1 MEIEH
6 HRDLAREFPDL
17 KQRIHELK
25 LADPVFR
32 ELYREYQEVDDEVYR
47 IEQDIEARS
56 DEYTENLKRRRV
68 HLKDQLYAMLTGR
81 DAAIG
86 EDGEHVVRQKFRVPI
101 DHGAVAREWIQ
112 RGYSCRGF
120 VDPPGQEWRDFV
132 HETNEL
138 VTVVEGR
145 LEVQMLG
152 ERHVLEPGDE
162 LFIPRSAIHTVR
174 NIHDGTTRWLY
185 GYD

>member
-6 HRDLAREFPDL
+6 HRDLAQEFPEL

-32 ELYREYQEVDDEVYR
+32 ERYREYQEMDDEVYR
-47 IEQDIEARS
+47 IEQGIEARS

-68 HLKDQLYAMLTGR
+68 HLKDELYAMLTGGMGGSNR
-81 DAAIG
+81 NN
-86 EDGEHVVRQKFRVPI
+86 EHVLRHKFRIPI
-101 DHGAVAREWIQ
+101 DHGAVARNWIE
-112 RGYSCRGF
+112 RGYSCDAF

-132 HETNEL
+132 HDTNEV
-138 VTVVEGR
+138 VTVVEGG
-145 LEVQMLG
+145 LQVEMMGKQLT
-152 ERHVLEPGDE
+152 LNPGDE
-162 LFIPRSAIHTVR
+162 LFIPRGVSHTVR
-174 NIHDGTTRWLY
+174 NIHPGATRWLY